1 MHPHRF
7 HRIHQSFKAA
17 SSNPFI
23 IFHINYSFIFN
34 LRFFIRYDFTFFID
48 LNVDNHLVFLS
59 IDLSMGHCMNCLANF
74 LGDSYFHLAIYLKQ
88 VILWLFAMLIRF
100 ISDFYSQI
108 SFNDF
113 NFYFIIDFS
122 IIMYLRIFIILY
134 FEMKHFIHLLHYHA
148 SGSRYFFSNCFKPY

>member
-1 MHPHRF
+1 MF
-7 HRIHQSFKAA
+7 LVVLFDV
-17 SSNPFI
+17 
-23 IFHINYSFIFN
+23 FN

-108 SFNDF
+108 SLGDF
-113 NFYFIIDFS
+113 NFYCL
-122 IIMYLRIFIILY
+122 MQ
-134 FEMKHFIHLLHYHA
+134 LL
-148 SGSRYFFSNCFKPY
+148 SENNSLNSPFRFLF